1 MAEIIIIAPNNMLRM
16 RPNSSS
22 NSSTAK
28 NDGCLNKNI
37 ESAIAK
43 LDKIMA
49 EIEMKLRVLLI

>member
-1 MAEIIIIAPNNMLRM
+1 MTEIIIIAPNNMLRT

-28 NDGCLNKNI
+28 NDGCLNKNN

-43 LDKIMA
+43 LAKIMA
-49 EIEMKLRVLLI
+49 EIEMK